1 MINTTGSLQHTACH
15 FRPIIASPLIVKYYF
30 VRVFQTKSGL
40 SHTCTV
46 SLATYALKSGVAL
59 ALSSKHSNL
68 VHFLFQDT
76 ERTMGL
82 DFDLNLFVDNLKA
95 TKPPY
100 ECPINNC
107 GKIYKSF
114 CGIQFH
120 VFHYDHDNPENNSPS
135 PQKKLTNGKKKNKWK
150 QHHRQKNEN
159 PPLPPPELVRPRET
173 LTYAEAQRLVE
184 IDLEGRIHRINIY
197 EPLEIICQDE
207 IDNQSNTEK
216 EEKGEKSPAAKNSKD
231 PPKGRKEVSVSSHN
245 IPSKL
250 PEAQF
255 KVIEDY
261 VRPAHVKS
269 RPNSYYRYIEKSS
282 EELDEEVEYDMDEEV
297 C

>member
-1 MINTTGSLQHTACH
+1 M
-15 FRPIIASPLIVKYYF
+15 V
-30 VRVFQTKSGL
+30 
-40 SHTCTV
+40 
-46 SLATYALKSGVAL
+46 
-59 ALSSKHSNL
+59 
-68 VHFLFQDT
+68 
-76 ERTMGL
+76 L
-82 DFDLNLFVDNLKA
+82 DFDLNLFVDNLRA

-120 VFHYDHDNPENNSPS
+120 VFNYDHDNPENNSPS
-135 PQKKLTNGKKKNKWK
+135 PQRKPTNGKKKSKWK
-150 QHHRQKNEN
+150 QYRQKNDN
-159 PPLPPPELVRPRET
+159 PPPQPTELMRPRET

-207 IDNQSNTEK
+207 IDNQFNTEK
-216 EEKGEKSPAAKNSKD
+216 EEKGEKSPTGKNSKD
-231 PPKGRKEVSVSSHN
+231 PPPKGRKEVSVSSHGGTT
-245 IPSKL
+245 KL

-261 VRPAHVKS
+261 VRPAHIKG
-269 RPNSYYRYIEKSS
+269 RPNSYYRYIEKST

-297 C
+297 RKFSEVKLNDSDIGEEVSLNDMQMLRELLTH